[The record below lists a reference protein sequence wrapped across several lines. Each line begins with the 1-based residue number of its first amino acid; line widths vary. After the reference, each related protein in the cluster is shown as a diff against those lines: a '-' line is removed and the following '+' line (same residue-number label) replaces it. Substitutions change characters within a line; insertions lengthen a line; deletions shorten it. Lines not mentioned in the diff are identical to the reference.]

1 MRGRKVSPGFS
12 GCGRFFVRPGFS
24 VFFRCLLS
32 SVYCLL
38 SSFVWGWFCGAV
50 FWLCGVFF
58 CFFGVRGGCLPADVS
73 EVLFSCIY
81 NFCEFCSFCELFRQL
96 LIGFSLYGLKFIIA
110 EQKGVL
116 SAIMR
121 RWSGTFF
128 RAWKNA
134 GVISWCR
141 MILQGNVVDFHF
153 KIYFACALENK
164 QNLCL
169 KKSMWTLWQNPF
181 TYSPFFEK

>member
-1 MRGRKVSPGFS
+1 MVYLYNRDARPKGVLGFS
-12 GCGRFFVRPGFS
+12 GCGRFFVQPGFS

-32 SVYCLL
+32 TVYCLL
-38 SSFVWGWFCGAV
+38 LFGAGSAVRFFGCVV
-50 FWLCGVFF
+50 FFF

-96 LIGFSLYGLKFIIA
+96 LIGFSLYSLKFIIA

-121 RWSGTFF
+121 R
-128 RAWKNA
+128 
-134 GVISWCR
+134 
-141 MILQGNVVDFHF
+141 
-153 KIYFACALENK
+153 
-164 QNLCL
+164 
-169 KKSMWTLWQNPF
+169 
-181 TYSPFFEK
+181 

>member
-1 MRGRKVSPGFS
+1 MSPGFS
-12 GCGRFFVRPGFS
+12 GCGRFFVLPGFS

-110 EQKGVL
+110 EQKRSIVCDYAAVIGHVL
-116 SAIMR
+116 PRME
-121 RWSGTFF
+121 
-128 RAWKNA
+128 K
-134 GVISWCR
+134 CR
-141 MILQGNVVDFHF
+141 CYIL
-153 KIYFACALENK
+153 
-164 QNLCL
+164 
-169 KKSMWTLWQNPF
+169 M
-181 TYSPFFEK
+181 

>member
-1 MRGRKVSPGFS
+1 MVYLYNRDARPKGVSGFF
-12 GCGRFFVRPGFS
+12 RVRPVFCAAGVFC
-24 VFFRCLLS
+24 FFRCLLS
-32 SVYCLL
+32 TVYCLL

-110 EQKGVL
+110 EQKRSIVCDY
-116 SAIMR
+116 A
-121 RWSGTFF
+121 
-128 RAWKNA
+128 A
-134 GVISWCR
+134 VIGHVPPR
-141 MILQGNVVDFHF
+141 M
-153 KIYFACALENK
+153 
-164 QNLCL
+164 
-169 KKSMWTLWQNPF
+169 
-181 TYSPFFEK
+181 EKCKC

>member
-1 MRGRKVSPGFS
+1 MVYLYNRDARPEGVFGFF
-12 GCGRFFVRPGFS
+12 RVRP
-24 VFFRCLLS
+24 VFCAAGVFCFFQVS

-38 SSFVWGWFCGAV
+38 SSLAGGPGLVLRCGFLV
-50 FWLCGVFF
+50 VVCFF
-58 CFFGVRGGCLPADVS
+58 SVFFGVRGGCLPADVS

-121 RWSGTFF
+121 R
-128 RAWKNA
+128 
-134 GVISWCR
+134 
-141 MILQGNVVDFHF
+141 
-153 KIYFACALENK
+153 
-164 QNLCL
+164 
-169 KKSMWTLWQNPF
+169 
-181 TYSPFFEK
+181 

>member
-1 MRGRKVSPGFS
+1 MVYLYNREARPEGVFGFF
-12 GCGRFFVRPGFS
+12 RVRP
-24 VFFRCLLS
+24 VFCAAGVFCFFQVS

-38 SSFVWGWFCGAV
+38 STVYCLLWQVVRGWFCGAV

-81 NFCEFCSFCELFRQL
+81 NFCEFFSFCELFLQL
-96 LIGFSLYGLKFIIA
+96 LIGFSLYSLKSIIA

-121 RWSGTFF
+121 R
-128 RAWKNA
+128 
-134 GVISWCR
+134 
-141 MILQGNVVDFHF
+141 
-153 KIYFACALENK
+153 
-164 QNLCL
+164 
-169 KKSMWTLWQNPF
+169 
-181 TYSPFFEK
+181 